1 MVSVMLAVGVATGGC
16 GMVASSAQPPPGNR
30 TGAVAERD
38 VTDPARANPLRST
51 PLVLHSEVLRP
62 TPAAIVAEPGG
73 LGPELDPFDPVLLGS
88 ASIVVHPVTPTVTAR
103 YEPRLDAPEVV
114 TLDHPTSRG
123 GPLVFRAL
131 GPPTADGWIQVLLP
145 VRPNGTTGWIPL
157 DDAALT
163 RNPYRITIDV
173 ANFALTVTR
182 DDEVVL
188 QTQVALGTGDT
199 PTPIGDFYL
208 TELLRPTDPTG
219 IYGPYAY
226 GLSGFSDTLDSF
238 NGGPGGIGIHGTN
251 QPELLGTTVSHGCI
265 RLRNDIIE
273 QLTTFL
279 PLGTPVSIH

>member
-1 MVSVMLAVGVATGGC
+1 MLAMAVFTGGC
-16 GMVASSAQPPPGNR
+16 GTVTAASAPAARGER

-38 VTDPARANPLRST
+38 GSEPVLTNPLRST
-51 PLVLHSEVLRP
+51 PLVLRSEVLRP
-62 TPAAIVAEPGG
+62 SPAAVVAEPAG
-73 LGPELDPFDPVLLGS
+73 LGPPLDPFDPALLGS
-88 ASIVVHPVTPTVTAR
+88 ASIVVHPVTATVTAR
-103 YEPRLDAPEVV
+103 QEPRLDAPEVV
-114 TLDHPTSRG
+114 KLDHPTSRG

-131 GPPTADGWIQVLLP
+131 DPPTADGWIQVLLP

-157 DDAALT
+157 DGAELT
-163 RNPYRITIDV
+163 RNPYRIAIDT
-173 ANFALTVTR
+173 AAFTLTVTR

-265 RLRNDIIE
+265 RLRNDVIE